1 MQALNTISL
10 CIWNEKSRKI
20 KLKTNEKKKEIKN
33 LEYINYI
40 KKLKMSF
47 DKDLIK
53 PLCLKI
59 VVAGQ
64 ILRIA
69 DSKTVSC

>member
-1 MQALNTISL
+1 
-10 CIWNEKSRKI
+10 
-20 KLKTNEKKKEIKN
+20 
-33 LEYINYI
+33 
-40 KKLKMSF
+40 MSF

-64 ILRIA
+64 ILRIQLILKPLVA
-69 DSKTVSC
+69 KRY

>member
-1 MQALNTISL
+1 
-10 CIWNEKSRKI
+10 
-20 KLKTNEKKKEIKN
+20 
-33 LEYINYI
+33 
-40 KKLKMSF
+40 MSF
-47 DKDLIK
+47 DEGLIK

>member
-1 MQALNTISL
+1 M
-10 CIWNEKSRKI
+10 
-20 KLKTNEKKKEIKN
+20 
-33 LEYINYI
+33 